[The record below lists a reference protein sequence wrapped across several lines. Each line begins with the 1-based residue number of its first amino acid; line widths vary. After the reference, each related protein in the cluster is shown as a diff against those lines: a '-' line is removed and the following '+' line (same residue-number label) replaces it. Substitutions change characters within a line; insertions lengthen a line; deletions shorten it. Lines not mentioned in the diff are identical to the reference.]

1 MDLPNSE
8 IKPGFPALQ
17 VDSLPSEPPGKPTL
31 LQIPYSISEALDV
44 FLIHLGQM
52 VFDFDS
58 VGEVTQEVGKM
69 LGKWHFNIM
78 SGFMTFK
85 IPYLLPT
92 SGL

>member
-1 MDLPNSE
+1 M
-8 IKPGFPALQ
+8 
-17 VDSLPSEPPGKPTL
+17 
-31 LQIPYSISEALDV
+31 LQISYSISEALDV

-58 VGEVTQEVGKM
+58 VGEVTQEVEKM

-78 SGFMTFK
+78 PGFMAFK
-85 IPYLLPT
+85 MPYLLPT